1 MTNKMLPTKLLENCN
16 LIFFPLVKLAVE
28 RQERSVSKSR
38 FKGG

>member
-1 MTNKMLPTKLLENCN
+1 MTNKILPAKLLENCN
-16 LIFFPLVKLAVE
+16 LIFFPLELAVE